1 MYSTEVLHIICINDR
16 RNTMLAL
23 GSEYAQ
29 LDIDVSGF
37 TVRDWSLIKCALN
50 KAINQQLSFS
60 KDDIEDMRTL
70 VNIIENAETVET
82 ERSEL
87 SWKDAIKAVE
97 EQFKVMGKD
106 DSDLDVI
113 KQFCE
118 EVDEYEDEDEL
129 NKHWKKDDVDAALA
143 NLRIEMNNGDPDC
156 YNAIEEAVIHFE
168 DLLDS

>member
-1 MYSTEVLHIICINDR
+1 
-16 RNTMLAL
+16 MLDL
-23 GSEYAQ
+23 GPEYEP
-29 LDIDVSGF
+29 LNIDVSGF
-37 TVRDWSLIKCALN
+37 TARDWKLIKYALN
-50 KAINQQLSFS
+50 KALEQQLNLSENDS
-60 KDDIEDMRTL
+60 EDMQTL
-70 VNIIENAETVET
+70 VNIIENAETTEVEH
-82 ERSEL
+82 SEL

-118 EVDEYEDEDEL
+118 EADEYEDEEEL
-129 NKHWKKDDVDAALA
+129 NEHWKKDDVDAALA

>member
-1 MYSTEVLHIICINDR
+1 
-16 RNTMLAL
+16 MLDL
-23 GSEYAQ
+23 GPEYEQ

-37 TVRDWSLIKCALN
+37 TVHDWRLIKYALN
-50 KAINQQLSFS
+50 RTIEHQLNLS
-60 KDDIEDMRTL
+60 KEDLDDMQTL
-70 VNIIENAETVET
+70 VNIIENAETTEV

-118 EVDEYEDEDEL
+118 EADEYEDEEEL
-129 NKHWKKDDVDAALA
+129 SEHWKKDDVDAALT
-143 NLRIEMNNGDPDC
+143 NLRIEMNDGDPAC
-156 YNAIEEAVIHFE
+156 YSAIEEAVIHFE

>member
-1 MYSTEVLHIICINDR
+1 
-16 RNTMLAL
+16 MLDL
-23 GSEYAQ
+23 GPEYEQ

-37 TVRDWSLIKCALN
+37 TIHDWKLIKYALN
-50 KAINQQLSFS
+50 KAIEQQQNLSEN
-60 KDDIEDMRTL
+60 DVEDMQTL
-70 VNIIENAETVET
+70 VNIIENAESIET
-82 ERSEL
+82 ERPEL

-118 EVDEYEDEDEL
+118 EADEYEDEEEL
-129 NKHWKKDDVDAALA
+129 NEHWKKADVEAALS
-143 NLRIEMNNGDPDC
+143 NLRIDMDNGDPDC